1 MILGIRPE
9 HLVSC
14 EPEDCWV
21 SGTLDLIE
29 NLGEYLLVHLNT
41 HTGVPFIIKMD
52 RNTAKNLGD
61 TIFVKPL
68 AGNIHFFARS
78 TKQRSANLWKR
89 FSIMILCCGE
99 ALIDM
104 LPYELNTGQH
114 CFVPKTGGSVFNTAV
129 ALGRLAVNVS
139 LFTGISK
146 DLFWRDAYKRT
157 F

>member
-68 AGNIHFFARS
+68 ASNIHFFVRS
-78 TKQRSANLWKR
+78 TKQRSANPMEK
-89 FSIMILCCGE
+89 
-99 ALIDM
+99 
-104 LPYELNTGQH
+104 
-114 CFVPKTGGSVFNTAV
+114 V
-129 ALGRLAVNVS
+129 
-139 LFTGISK
+139 
-146 DLFWRDAYKRT
+146 
-157 F
+157 